1 MKNKL
6 KSEKGV
12 MTAYVTVVA
21 VTFVII
27 LSAIFSIAVSN
38 RKNQISTL
46 IKIKEVYEQGN
57 DSAEQLYEQ
66 QKLKD
71 RISIT
76 ELTTIQKENVIAQ
89 DEFGNQV
96 VVPGGF
102 KLAEDSGTNVKD
114 GIVIEDENENQFVW
128 IPVSNID
135 GKGTNRIR
143 VDENTSLE
151 LTLGRYEFK
160 ENNNS
165 TIVQKGEEYKETS
178 VSNANAGSIGMY
190 KIGNYLEVKDYRESN
205 YLEDDNAENA
215 TAKDMEK
222 FTTSVKENKGY
233 YIARYEA
240 SYGSGSSIMNWKPLS
255 KPSTSY
261 DKESMN
267 YTEGTLWNFINQGD
281 AAKVCRN
288 MYSNNKFVES
298 DLMNSYALDT
308 AIIYIQ
314 EMGNIDY
321 SSKTDG
327 NMILRNTGKT
337 DDKVCNIY
345 DLSGNTA
352 EWNTEYHISD
362 DKKSPATCRGGS
374 YNTVGSTSGRGYDT
388 TTAVYDGIS
397 FRPILYIK

>member
-12 MTAYVTVVA
+12 MTAYVTVVV

-190 KIGNYLEVKDYRESN
+190 KIENYLEVKDYRESN

-281 AAKVCRN
+281 AK
-288 MYSNNKFVES
+288 
-298 DLMNSYALDT
+298 
-308 AIIYIQ
+308 
-314 EMGNIDY
+314 
-321 SSKTDG
+321 
-327 NMILRNTGKT
+327 
-337 DDKVCNIY
+337 
-345 DLSGNTA
+345 
-352 EWNTEYHISD
+352 
-362 DKKSPATCRGGS
+362 
-374 YNTVGSTSGRGYDT
+374 
-388 TTAVYDGIS
+388 
-397 FRPILYIK
+397 

>member
-12 MTAYVTVVA
+12 MTAYVTVVV

-128 IPVSNID
+128 IPGSNID
-135 GKGTNRIR
+135 GKSTKRIR
-143 VDENTSLE
+143 VD
-151 LTLGRYEFK
+151 
-160 ENNNS
+160 
-165 TIVQKGEEYKETS
+165 
-178 VSNANAGSIGMY
+178 
-190 KIGNYLEVKDYRESN
+190 
-205 YLEDDNAENA
+205 
-215 TAKDMEK
+215 
-222 FTTSVKENKGY
+222 
-233 YIARYEA
+233 
-240 SYGSGSSIMNWKPLS
+240 
-255 KPSTSY
+255 
-261 DKESMN
+261 
-267 YTEGTLWNFINQGD
+267 
-281 AAKVCRN
+281 
-288 MYSNNKFVES
+288 
-298 DLMNSYALDT
+298 
-308 AIIYIQ
+308 
-314 EMGNIDY
+314 
-321 SSKTDG
+321 
-327 NMILRNTGKT
+327 
-337 DDKVCNIY
+337 
-345 DLSGNTA
+345 
-352 EWNTEYHISD
+352 
-362 DKKSPATCRGGS
+362 
-374 YNTVGSTSGRGYDT
+374 
-388 TTAVYDGIS
+388 
-397 FRPILYIK
+397 